1 MSSWNFNWIISL
13 CSDFSFTC
21 VFICIKS
28 IWSVYLMYDC
38 ILFVNVRTIL
48 INVYMI
54 ACPILGRR
62 SYGSLIYNYLCNQ
75 CLSPLKLWVWIPLM
89 QRCTRYN
96 VMWYSLPVTCGRS
109 VVFSGYSCFLYQW
122 NWPPRCGW
130 NIVWSGIKPH
140 NHNTILDTVVRTA
153 RWKMQLANS
162 VTKMH
167 CKPEQC
173 FVSSQV
179 IFIPR
184 FSELNG

>member
-1 MSSWNFNWIISL
+1 
-13 CSDFSFTC
+13 
-21 VFICIKS
+21 
-28 IWSVYLMYDC
+28 MYDC

-54 ACPILGRR
+54 ACPILGKW

-140 NHNTILDTVVRTA
+140 NHNTILDTVVRSI
-153 RWKMQLANS
+153 N
-162 VTKMH
+162 
-167 CKPEQC
+167 
-173 FVSSQV
+173 
-179 IFIPR
+179 IFILLPSWSFLNIMI
-184 FSELNG
+184 FSSMERMFFTRLRKKCLKIPYQDRTQVLKLEGA

>member
-1 MSSWNFNWIISL
+1 
-13 CSDFSFTC
+13 
-21 VFICIKS
+21 
-28 IWSVYLMYDC
+28 
-38 ILFVNVRTIL
+38 
-48 INVYMI
+48 
-54 ACPILGRR
+54 LGKW

-140 NHNTILDTVVRTA
+140 NHNTILDTVVRSI
-153 RWKMQLANS
+153 N
-162 VTKMH
+162 
-167 CKPEQC
+167 
-173 FVSSQV
+173 
-179 IFIPR
+179 IFILLPSWSFLNIMI
-184 FSELNG
+184 FSSMERMFFTRLRKKCLKIPYQDRTQVLKLEGA